1 MQRLT
6 AALLVACVAPALAQD
21 TGKLF
26 DRLVSKDD
34 AEAQAAH
41 SELVALGEAVVPELE
56 RRLGKKPP
64 ERVAARLRAVL
75 AAIQVGDLEA
85 LLTPRLELP
94 GSAAIPAV
102 ISPDGKHV
110 AYVAR
115 ILGDNERTF
124 EYRVATLSADGA
136 LKVKTLHACTEGT
149 RDDYVVPS
157 LRPGC
162 WSPDS
167 RYLGY
172 MELGAGGPKQVVT
185 GYLDVK
191 SGEATVLGEGEREMH
206 LSVRFH
212 PKGGQVAWLK
222 LIEDGNGV
230 IGNVQLREL
239 KSGATRAL
247 ELPEG
252 FAPVDL
258 RYLEDGR
265 ALVLGMQFPQ
275 RDANAGPQRP
285 VGRLCLVS
293 ADEKTVTLGKQEVVP
308 DDFFWDGPPLLLHAP
323 GGDAVLC
330 ESRNPETGR
339 KRPSQ
344 VWRLGLK
351 DADTKLLIA
360 ESSWTPVGMFDT
372 QRASVWAHD
381 RSSAGVL
388 NVETG
393 EVTPFEHKRLLLH
406 RRGERAV
413 LLDMETRKLWI
424 N

>member
-1 MQRLT
+1 MQRFV

-26 DRLVSKDD
+26 ERLASKDD

-41 SELVALGEAVVPELE
+41 GELVALGEALVPELE
-56 RRLGKKPP
+56 RRLGKQPP
-64 ERVAARLRAVL
+64 ERIAARLRAVL
-75 AAIQVGDLEA
+75 GAIQGGGLEA

-94 GSAAIPAV
+94 DSAAIPAV

-115 ILGDNERTF
+115 ILGDNTRSF
-124 EYRVATLSADGA
+124 EFRVATLTADGK
-136 LKVKTLHACTEGT
+136 LKTKTLHACSEGT
-149 RDDYVVPS
+149 RDDFVMPA
-157 LRPGC
+157 LHPGC

-167 RYLGY
+167 RLLGY
-172 MELGAGGPKQVVT
+172 MEVGGGGPKQVVA
-185 GYLDVK
+185 GYLDLE
-191 SGEATVLGEGEREMH
+191 SGEATVLGEGEREFH
-206 LSVRFH
+206 LGTRFH
-212 PKGGQVAWLK
+212 PQGGKVAWLK
-222 LIEDGNGV
+222 LSEDGRNLYS
-230 IGNVQLREL
+230 GNLQVREL

-265 ALVLGMQFPQ
+265 ALVLGMQFPE
-275 RDANAGPQRP
+275 GPNPARQRP
-285 VGRLCLVS
+285 VGRLCMIS
-293 ADEKTVTLGKQEVVP
+293 ADEKTTTLGKQEVVP
-308 DDFFWDGPPLLLHAP
+308 DDYFWDGPPLLLHAP
-323 GGDAVLC
+323 GGGTVLC

-351 DADTKLLIA
+351 DADSKLLIA
-360 ESSWTPVGMFDT
+360 ESSWTPVGLFDT
-372 QRASVWAHD
+372 RRASVWAHD

-388 NVETG
+388 DLDTG
-393 EVTPFEHKRLLLH
+393 EVTPFAHKRLLLH
-406 RRGERAV
+406 RRGGRAV
-413 LLDMETRKLWI
+413 ILDMETRKLWI